1 MGELEYKIQFYSEWH
16 TGSGLTS
23 GSDLD
28 ALVIKD
34 ENNLPFIPGKTLKGL
49 IKEACENYNQLTGN
63 KFNKL
68 INKYFG
74 TESSLEGSPE
84 LSFNGQAHFTN
95 AMISAELK
103 NRILKGGKVE
113 NGTKITNHL
122 FRAIASTAIGDNGVA
137 KQHSLRR
144 METVIPLVLYAKVLF
159 LEDDEIKPFIIESIG
174 MIKRLGQNRHR
185 GLGRCSFEVV
195 KKGESL

>member
-1 MGELEYKIQFYSEWH
+1 MEALEFKIQFLSEWH

-34 ENNLPFIPGKTLKGL
+34 QNNLPFIPGKTLKGL
-49 IKEACENYNQLTGN
+49 IKEACENYNRLSGGKQDE
-63 KFNKL
+63 
-68 INKYFG
+68 IIQKYFG
-74 TESSLEGSPE
+74 VESSTDDNPE
-84 LSFNGQAHFTN
+84 LTKKGEAHFTN
-95 AMISAELK
+95 AEISDAFK
-103 NRILKGGKVE
+103 KSILQNE
-113 NGTKITNHL
+113 NSKKLSNH
-122 FRAIASTAIGDNGVA
+122 FYRAVASTAIGENGVA

-159 LEDDEIKPFIIESIG
+159 LEDDKIRDLIGESMG

-185 GLGRCSFEVV
+185 GLGRCSFEIV
-195 KKGESL
+195 KKGDSK